1 MARNTGE
8 SENAADA
15 GAATRLG
22 RGPRPL
28 DGYLIADLSRVL
40 AGPTATMML
49 ADLGA
54 RVIKVER
61 PGLGDDTRQFGPPW
75 AGSSSAYFESANRTK
90 QSIALDLDDPADR
103 ELAHQLTDRADIV
116 VENYRTGAL
125 ARFGLDYPSVRQ
137 RNPRVI
143 YASITG
149 FGSAAG
155 AGEPGYDFLVQA
167 VGGLMSITGQPDSPA
182 AGHPAGEPTKVG
194 VAIVDLL
201 AAKDVV
207 MAILAAALHREQTG
221 TGQHVEIDLLSSALA
236 ALANQGSSYLATG
249 RSPGRL
255 GNRHPSIAPYETVR
269 CRDGYLAIAVANDR
283 QWRAVVAM
291 VAGLTSENAREL
303 ASERF
308 ATNPGRVEHHDQ
320 LIGALERVFATDDTA
335 TWIARLRTAD
345 VPAGPVN
352 DIAAAIEL
360 ARQYGLDPV
369 ADVGAANPPQIRHP
383 VRYSAFNPVP
393 PVAPPALDQ
402 HGDQIREWLRRP
414 RDRER

>member
-1 MARNTGE
+1 M
-8 SENAADA
+8 
-15 GAATRLG
+15 L
-22 RGPRPL
+22 
-28 DGYLIADLSRVL
+28 
-40 AGPTATMML
+40 L

-90 QSIALDLDDPADR
+90 QSIALDFGDPEDLAVAR
-103 ELAHQLTDRADIV
+103 ELTDRADIV
-116 VENYRTGAL
+116 VENHRSGGL
-125 ARFGLDYPSVRQ
+125 ARFGLDYPSVRE

-149 FGSAAG
+149 FGSGAG

-167 VGGLMSITGQPDSPA
+167 VGGLMSITGQPDDE
-182 AGHPAGEPTKVG
+182 GGRPTKVG

-207 MAILAAALHREQTG
+207 MAVLAAALHREQTG
-221 TGQHVEIDLLSSALA
+221 SGQHVEINLLSSSLA

-255 GNRHPSIAPYETVR
+255 GNRHPSIVPYETVR
-269 CRDGYLAIAVANDR
+269 CRDGHLAIAVANDR

-291 VAGLTSENAREL
+291 VAGLAAGAADEL
-303 ASERF
+303 AAERF
-308 ATNPGRVEHHDQ
+308 ATNPGRVEHHDE
-320 LIGALERVFATDDTA
+320 LIATLERVLATDDTA
-335 TWIARLRTAD
+335 TWIARLRAAD
-345 VPAGPVN
+345 VPAGKVN
-352 DIAAAIEL
+352 DIAEAFALAEEL
-360 ARQYGLDPV
+360 GLDPV

-383 VRYSAFNPVP
+383 VRYAAFDPVP
-393 PVAPPALDQ
+393 PVAPPALDE
-402 HGDQIREWLRRP
+402 HGAAIRTWLTS
-414 RDRER
+414 RDG

>member
-283 QWRAVVAM
+283 QWRAGVRT
-291 VAGLTSENAREL
+291 LRHQPRPRR
-303 ASERF
+303 ASR
-308 ATNPGRVEHHDQ
+308 P
-320 LIGALERVFATDDTA
+320 
-335 TWIARLRTAD
+335 AD
-345 VPAGPVN
+345 
-352 DIAAAIEL
+352 
-360 ARQYGLDPV
+360 
-369 ADVGAANPPQIRHP
+369 
-383 VRYSAFNPVP
+383 
-393 PVAPPALDQ
+393 
-402 HGDQIREWLRRP
+402 RRP
-414 RDRER
+414 RAGVRHR

>member
-1 MARNTGE
+1 MTRNTGE
-8 SENAADA
+8 SDDAADDGASA
-15 GAATRLG
+15 GARRAT
-22 RGPRPL
+22 RPL

-40 AGPTATMML
+40 AGPTATMLL

-54 RVIKVER
+54 HVIKVER

-90 QSIALDLDDPADR
+90 QSIALDFGDPDDLV
-103 ELAHQLTDRADIV
+103 LARALTERADIV
-116 VENYRTGAL
+116 VENHRTGGL
-125 ARFGLDYPSVRQ
+125 ARFGLDYPSVRE

-149 FGSAAG
+149 FGSGAG

-167 VGGLMSITGQPDSPA
+167 VGGLMSITGQPDDE
-182 AGHPAGEPTKVG
+182 GGRPTKVG

-207 MAILAAALHREQTG
+207 MAVLAAALLRERTG
-221 TGQHVEIDLLSSALA
+221 EGQHVEIDLLSSALA
-236 ALANQGSSYLATG
+236 SLANQGSSYLATG
-249 RSPGRL
+249 RSPVRL

-269 CRDGYLAIAVANDR
+269 CRDGHLAIAVANDR
-283 QWRAVVAM
+283 QWRAVVAT
-291 VAGLTSENAREL
+291 VAGLAAEGEL
-303 ASERF
+303 AAGGELAAERF

-320 LIGALERVFATDDTA
+320 LIAALERVFATADAA
-335 TWIARLRTAD
+335 TWIARLRAAD

-352 DIAAAIEL
+352 DIANAIDL

-383 VRYSAFNPVP
+383 VRYSGFDPVP
-393 PVAPPALDQ
+393 PVAPPALDE
-402 HGDQIREWLRRP
+402 HGAAIRNWLAG
-414 RDRER
+414 DG